1 MYPEAKMIDA
11 MKVWKLPS
19 GKESMLSEICQS
31 GDYFLEEKID
41 GYWYEYEKTENYSY
55 LFSRNTSTTTGLLSE
70 KGANVPHI
78 MKALDCMPQN
88 TILIG
93 EIYYPGGTSK
103 TVTTIM
109 GCLSELAIKR
119 QENNPIHYYLHDI
132 IEYDGINLINLG
144 AEDRYKILVGVW
156 NYHNLEKYDFLRLAK
171 KVDENL
177 EEEIS
182 RILNSGGEGAVLKK
196 KNYPYT
202 PGKRPAWS
210 TIKVKQMDSI
220 DLVCIGFCPPTR
232 EYTGKELEAWNFW
245 AKMKPT
251 YYDCFEE
258 DHCFGGYNEELLE
271 GQYFSKYIPENFIV
285 GNVTHYIPITKY
297 YFYGWNT
304 AIKVGAYDNEGNL
317 VELGTVSSGLTDDMK
332 RLMTEFPGNFIGH
345 VVALDCMSINRK
357 DHTLRH
363 PVFKCMRD
371 DKDAKD
377 CLIDEIFK

>member
-11 MKVWKLPS
+11 MKVWKLPA

-31 GDYFLEEKID
+31 GEYFLEEKID
-41 GYWYEYEKTENYSY
+41 GYWYEFEKTDNYSY

-78 MKALDCMPQN
+78 MDALDCLPKN
-88 TILIG
+88 TIIIG

-103 TVTTIM
+103 TVTTVM
-109 GCLSELAIKR
+109 GCLPDLAIKR

-132 IEYDGINLINLG
+132 IEYDGINLIGLG
-144 AEDRYKILVGVW
+144 AEERYKILEGAW

-196 KNYPYT
+196 RNYPYA

-210 TIKVKQMDSI
+210 TVKIKQMDSV
-220 DLVCIGFCPPTR
+220 DLVCTGLCDPTK
-232 EYTGKELEAWNFW
+232 EYTGKELDTW
-245 AKMKPT
+245 T
-251 YYDCFEE
+251 YWESPEGELCDFIDAVPKGDLIIE
-258 DHCFGGYNEELLE
+258 GYV
-271 GQYFSKYIPENFIV
+271 PV
-285 GNVTHYIPITKY
+285 TKY
-297 YFYGWNT
+297 YYYGWKS
-304 AIKVGAYDNEGNL
+304 AIKIGAYNNNGDL
-317 VELGTVSSGLTDDMK
+317 IDLGTVSSGITDDMK

-345 VVALDCMSINRK
+345 VVVLDCMSINKK

-363 PVFKCMRD
+363 PVFKCMRE
-371 DKDAKD
+371 DKNAKD
-377 CLIDEIFK
+377 CLIDEIFQ

>member
-11 MKVWKLPS
+11 MKVWKLPA

-41 GYWYEYEKTENYSY
+41 GYWYEYEKTDNYSY

-78 MKALDCMPQN
+78 MKALDCMPKN

-103 TVTTIM
+103 TVTTVM
-109 GCLSELAIKR
+109 GCLPELAVKR

-132 IEYDGINLINLG
+132 IEYDNINLSNLG
-144 AEDRYKILVGVW
+144 AEDRYKILAGVW
-156 NYHNLEKYDFLRLAK
+156 NKHNLSQYDFLRLAQ

-182 RILNSGGEGAVLKK
+182 RILKSGGEGVVLKK
-196 KNYPYT
+196 KDYPYA

-210 TIKVKQMDSI
+210 TVKVKQMDSI
-220 DLVCIGFCPPTR
+220 DLICMGFCPPTK
-232 EYTGKELEAWNFW
+232 EYTGKELDTWEYWVIE
-245 AKMKPT
+245 KQ
-251 YYDCFEE
+251 
-258 DHCFGGYNEELLE
+258 NENGVWVEQE
-271 GQYFSKYIPENFIV
+271 KVCPYKAIRSPEYR
-285 GNVTHYIPITKY
+285 TLPISRY

-304 AIKVGAYDNEGNL
+304 AIKVGAYDNQGEL
-317 VELGTVSSGLTDDMK
+317 IELGTVSSGLTDDMK
-332 RLMTEFPGNFIGH
+332 RDMTENPQNYLNK
-345 VVALDCMSINRK
+345 VVSLDCMSIDK
-357 DHTLRH
+357 KEHTLRH
-363 PVFKCMRD
+363 PVLKSWRA

-377 CLIDEIFK
+377 CIIDEIFQ

>member
-11 MKVWKLPS
+11 MKVWKLPA

-41 GYWYEYEKTENYSY
+41 GYWYEYEKTDNYSY

-78 MKALDCMPQN
+78 MKALDCMPKN

-103 TVTTIM
+103 TVTTVM
-109 GCLSELAIKR
+109 GCLPELAVKR

-132 IEYDGINLINLG
+132 IEYDNINLSNLG

-156 NYHNLEKYDFLRLAK
+156 NKHNLSQYDFLRLAQ

-182 RILNSGGEGAVLKK
+182 RILKSGGEGVVLKK
-196 KNYPYT
+196 KDYPYA

-210 TIKVKQMDSI
+210 TVKVKQMDSI
-220 DLVCIGFCPPTR
+220 DLICMGFCPPTK
-232 EYTGKELEAWNFW
+232 EYTGKELDTWEYWVIEKQDENGVWIEQEKVCPYKAIR
-245 AKMKPT
+245 
-251 YYDCFEE
+251 
-258 DHCFGGYNEELLE
+258 
-271 GQYFSKYIPENFIV
+271 SPEYR
-285 GNVTHYIPITKY
+285 TLPISRY

-304 AIKVGAYDNEGNL
+304 AIKVGAYDSQGEL
-317 VELGTVSSGLTDDMK
+317 IELGTVSSGLTDDMK
-332 RLMTEFPGNFIGH
+332 RDMTENPQNYLNK
-345 VVALDCMSINRK
+345 VVSLDCMSIDK
-357 DHTLRH
+357 KEHTLRH
-363 PVFKCMRD
+363 PVLKSWRA
-371 DKDAKD
+371 DKDARD
-377 CLIDEIFK
+377 CIIDEIFQ